1 MRGLRIALV
10 IAVILV
16 AAISVAVVYFTRPE
30 ISEKIITSTA
40 SIRRFILESPAFGDG
55 ERIPEKYTCDG
66 LDISPPLR
74 WRDYPLETR
83 SFILIM
89 EDPDAPGGTF
99 THWIIYNMPAD
110 ANGLEEGVKPL
121 EEFPGGIMQ
130 GVNDFGRIGY
140 GGPCPPPG
148 KPHRYIFKL
157 YALDTRLELGPAAS
171 LEDVLKLMSGHVLA
185 EATLTGIYSR

>member
-1 MRGLRIALV
+1 MKGLRIALV

-16 AAISVAVVYFTRPE
+16 AIVSMTVYFTQPE
-30 ISEKIITSTA
+30 ISGKPLTTTT

-66 LDISPPLR
+66 LDISPPLQ
-74 WRDYPLETR
+74 WRGYPPETR

-110 ANGLEEGVKPL
+110 ANRLEEGVKPL
-121 EEFPGGIMQ
+121 EELPE
-130 GVNDFGRIGY
+130 
-140 GGPCPPPG
+140 
-148 KPHRYIFKL
+148 
-157 YALDTRLELGPAAS
+157 ELCKA
-171 LEDVLKLMSGHVLA
+171 
-185 EATLTGIYSR
+185 